1 RGRCSSARTNANQ
14 QPLFPYLSLNNVVP
28 PFSWRFVRQ
37 RSTPR
42 TRISISSAVIY
53 SSVYKMSSFF
63 GRRQTATRSGRSSPN
78 LLSPNASKLQPPKT
92 SVNSLYHLDVVDAA
106 SVIIPSVL
114 TYSAPQAPNQS
125 MSPMSTSNHPS
136 APTRSQA
143 VPPPRSKTVPPPTP
157 TSISFPKMNP
167 GPSSAGQSVPQR
179 PKRAPTPPPPY
190 VENFPS
196 HDEADTPATPTVCRS
211 RSRTPSASSWIK
223 RVVSRSSSRASL
235 RKQYEPIPM
244 SEEERI
250 EAEEVK
256 ARKTKEALDEWN
268 RINDALKA
276 AGF

>member
-1 RGRCSSARTNANQ
+1 M
-14 QPLFPYLSLNNVVP
+14 F
-28 PFSWRFVRQ
+28 
-37 RSTPR
+37 RST
-42 TRISISSAVIY
+42 
-53 SSVYKMSSFF
+53 VYKMSSFF